1 MLNNYLFTYKTK
13 SMFTQIKTSKENKEV
28 VSLLT
33 RKLGLGTENIIA
45 RIAYSYSLSKGTKLD
60 LNNIENSMG
69 KEYNKSVL
77 FGDYADIYVAMVCTH
92 YNLYKTDKDIAKYI
106 KMHVDDG
113 LQLLNKEV
121 DERSNIDG
129 FDFLSEKINNSLK
142 IIND

>member
-1 MLNNYLFTYKTK
+1 MLTNYLFTYKMK

-45 RIAYSYSLSKGTKLD
+45 RIAYTYSLSKGTKLD

-77 FGDYADIYVAMVCTH
+77 FGEYADIYVAMVCTH
-92 YNLYKTDKDIAKYI
+92 YNLYKTDKDITKYI
-106 KMHVDDG
+106 KMHVDEG

-129 FDFLSEKINNSLK
+129 FDFLSQLINQNLK
-142 IIND
+142 VVI